1 MRLMNSVP
9 CFLIQFLKK
18 KKKEKEKKQTV
29 ISSSVFLQPGKECA
43 PQILCLNKDMRC
55 CKQTKVNSEK
65 KISFLS
71 VGQNTYIF

>member
-9 CFLIQFLKK
+9 RFLIQFFNKK
-18 KKKEKEKKQTV
+18 KRKKKGEKQTV

-65 KISFLS
+65 KIKFPFS
-71 VGQNTYIF
+71 G